1 MELPSIITSADDAP
15 DRSACLP
22 KPTALT
28 PNWDGI
34 HPELK
39 ALPQWV
45 NWQYEL
51 KPGDKKY
58 SKVPYQPSGYRASS
72 TNPGTW
78 YPFEDC
84 KAAYENGVADGKFD
98 GVGFVT
104 SHDDPYILM
113 DYDHVLPPDAPMHP
127 WARDV
132 VMSAQQENLYVET
145 SISNEGIHIVG
156 RGPQGF
162 KGRKLNAAEV
172 YCHSR
177 FFTITGHSLD
187 LPPAIGTASKSLDLT
202 LQQMGVSLL
211 DLQSDSK
218 IHADPVAVPDSPAID
233 VASASIDDATIFRL
247 ARSAKNADKFTALF
261 DHGDTSGYDDDES
274 RADLALA
281 SLIAF
286 WVGPDVPRIESL
298 MRSSKL
304 MRDKWDSHRTY
315 LSITIS
321 KALSKTT
328 ASDFY
333 DWSKHGAVGTVT
345 NPAIE
350 TIITPIRG
358 QSVDDTESEG
368 ARSLQ
373 LVTSQNGQILPNV
386 NNVIVL
392 LEADPD
398 LKRVLRYN
406 DFADSMEICMA
417 IPDKTGLPDTRRYP
431 RKWEDADTIALQA
444 YIQRNSIPRVARDT
458 VDDALR
464 HYAKDCPYHPVRDYL
479 AGLTWDGRPR
489 IDTWLIEYCN
499 AASDTPA
506 AYLEE
511 VGAKFLISIVAR
523 VMRPGCKADH
533 VLVLEGPQGFGKS
546 TALSTLA
553 GDDWFTDSLPS
564 NLDSKDAAIHLR
576 GRLIVEM
583 SELSQFTRSEIET
596 IKAYVS
602 RQVDRY
608 RPPFGVRDIE
618 VPRQCVFAGT
628 TNSEGYLIDTTGNR
642 RFWPVKVGVID
653 IASLKRDRDQL
664 WAEAH
669 ARFKEG
675 EAWHITDSDIIAI
688 QVEQTVSRVVTDPW
702 HADVARILSQHK
714 ECDITP
720 GEVLGMISDLKPSDR
735 HKGNAARVS
744 QILRDLGWVKG
755 KRHHSRGQ
763 LYLRPT
769 EVQLDL
775 FGGKA

>member
-1 MELPSIITSADDAP
+1 MTLHTDVITAANPLVSPNPPA
-15 DRSACLP
+15 R
-22 KPTALT
+22 PTALT

-45 NWQYEL
+45 NWRYEL

-58 SKVPYQPSGYRASS
+58 SKVPYQPSGIHASS
-72 TNPGTW
+72 TNSSTW
-78 YPFEDC
+78 HSFEDC
-84 KAAYENGVADGKFD
+84 KAAYENGLATGKFD

-104 SHDDPYILM
+104 SPDDPYVLM
-113 DYDHVLPPDAPMHP
+113 DYDDVLPPDAPMHP
-127 WARDV
+127 WAMDIV
-132 VMSAQQENLYVET
+132 KSGQQEGLYVET
-145 SISNEGIHIVG
+145 SVSGEGIHIIGV
-156 RGPQGF
+156 GPQGF
-162 KGRKLNAAEV
+162 KGSKRNAAEL
-172 YCHSR
+172 YCHR
-177 FFTITGHSLD
+177 RYFTITGHSLE
-187 LPPAIGTASKSLDLT
+187 LPPVIGTATRSLDLT
-202 LQQMGVSLL
+202 LQRMGVSLH
-211 DLQSDSK
+211 DLIYSGKPREASTTGSG
-218 IHADPVAVPDSPAID
+218 SPAID
-233 VASASIDDATIFRL
+233 VAPAKIADATILGL
-247 ARSAKNADKFTALF
+247 ARSAKNSDKFTSLF
-261 DHGDTSGYDDDES
+261 DRGDTSAYGGDES

-286 WVGPDVPRIESL
+286 WVGPEPLRIESL
-298 MRSSKL
+298 MRSSNL

-321 KALSKTT
+321 KALSKMT

-345 NPAIE
+345 NPAIQA
-350 TIITPIRG
+350 IIAQIKSQPVG
-358 QSVDDTESEG
+358 AGESKDQT
-368 ARSLQ
+368 LQ
-373 LVTSQNGQILPNV
+373 LVTGQNGQILSNV

-392 LEADPD
+392 LESDPD
-398 LKRVLRYN
+398 LTGVLRN
-406 DFADSMEICMA
+406 NEFADSMEICMA
-417 IPDKTGLPDTRRYP
+417 IPDKTGVPDTRRYP

-444 YIQRNSIPRVARDT
+444 YIQRNSIPKVARDT

-464 HYAKDCPYHPVRDYL
+464 HYAKDCPYHPVREYW
-479 AGLTWDGRPR
+479 AGLTWDGTSRL
-489 IDTWLIEYCN
+489 DTWLSEYCN
-499 AASDTPA
+499 ASSDTPA
-506 AYLEE
+506 SYLEE
-511 VGAKFLISIVAR
+511 VGSKFLISIIAR
-523 VMRPGCKADH
+523 VLRPGCKADH
-533 VLVLEGPQGFGKS
+533 VLVLEGPQGVGKS

-642 RFWPVKVGVID
+642 RFWPVKVGVIN
-653 IASLKRDRDQL
+653 IAALQRDRDQL
-664 WAEAH
+664 WAEAN
-669 ARFKEG
+669 ARFKQG
-675 EAWHITDSDIIAI
+675 EAWHITDRDVIAM
-688 QVEQTVSRVVTDPW
+688 QVEQTASRVVTDPW
-702 HADVARILSQHK
+702 HTDVARILDGHSGP
-714 ECDITP
+714 DITP
-720 GEVLGMISDLKPSDR
+720 GEVLGLIPDLKPGDR
-735 HKGNAARVS
+735 HKGNAARVA

-763 LYLRPT
+763 VYLRPT

-775 FGGKA
+775 FGGKG